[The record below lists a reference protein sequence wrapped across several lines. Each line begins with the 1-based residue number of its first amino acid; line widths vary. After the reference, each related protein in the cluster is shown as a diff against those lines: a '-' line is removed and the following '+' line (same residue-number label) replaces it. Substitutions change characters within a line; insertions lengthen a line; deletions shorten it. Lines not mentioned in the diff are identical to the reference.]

1 MRPDVLSNDA
11 LDVRN
16 FMSVNFIFVKLCW
29 FHNETTLSFQNS
41 SNSPPTIA
49 IANENSVPRR
59 TYSVNLKSDEFLMSE
74 NLKTDFAVIKNPTAE
89 KLCVATKVTINILSI
104 YPIHLPAFGRPV

>member
-1 MRPDVLSNDA
+1 
-11 LDVRN
+11 
-16 FMSVNFIFVKLCW
+16 MSVNFMFVKLFQ
-29 FHNETTLSFQNS
+29 FHNETTLSFQS
-41 SNSPPTIA
+41 SNNSPPTIA

-74 NLKTDFAVIKNPTAE
+74 NLKTDFAVMRNPTAE

-104 YPIHLPAFGRPV
+104 YPIHLPAFGKPV

>member
-1 MRPDVLSNDA
+1 MRPDVLSNYA

-16 FMSVNFIFVKLCW
+16 FMSVNFMPVKL
-29 FHNETTLSFQNS
+29 FQIHNETTLSFQS
-41 SNSPPTIA
+41 SSTSPPTIA
-49 IANENSVPRR
+49 IANENNVPRR

-104 YPIHLPAFGRPV
+104 

>member
-1 MRPDVLSNDA
+1 MRPDVLGDDTLDA
-11 LDVRN
+11 RN
-16 FMSVNFIFVKLCW
+16 FILVNFMLVKL
-29 FHNETTLSFQNS
+29 FQIRNETTLSFQSS
-41 SNSPPTIA
+41 SNSPPMIA

-104 YPIHLPAFGRPV
+104 

>member
-1 MRPDVLSNDA
+1 MGDDA

-16 FMSVNFIFVKLCW
+16 FILVNFMFVKL
-29 FHNETTLSFQNS
+29 FQIHNETTLSCQS
-41 SNSPPTIA
+41 SNNSPPMIA
-49 IANENSVPRR
+49 IANENNVPRR

-104 YPIHLPAFGRPV
+104 YPINLPAFGRPV

>member
-1 MRPDVLSNDA
+1 MRPDVLGDDA

-16 FMSVNFIFVKLCW
+16 FMFVNFMLVKL
-29 FHNETTLSFQNS
+29 FQIHNESTLSFQS
-41 SNSPPTIA
+41 RSNSPPTIA

-104 YPIHLPAFGRPV
+104 YPIHLPAFGKPV

>member
-16 FMSVNFIFVKLCW
+16 FMLVNFMPVKL
-29 FHNETTLSFQNS
+29 FQIHNESALLFQS
-41 SNSPPTIA
+41 SINSPPTIA
-49 IANENSVPRR
+49 IANENNVPRR
-59 TYSVNLKSDEFLMSE
+59 TYSVNLKSDELLMSE

-89 KLCVATKVTINILSI
+89 KLCVAMKVTINVLSI
-104 YPIHLPAFGRPV
+104 YPIHLPAFGKPV